1 MLCQDCNKKEATV
14 HLTQETGK
22 EKVMLHLCQE
32 CAHKRGFRNP
42 LEGVPFP
49 LAEFLAGMMSQTKI
63 KKPEKAVEASC
74 SLCGMS
80 FSDFTK
86 VGRLG
91 CGNCYLTFRSQL
103 NELLRKVHGSTTH
116 RGRFP
121 HSQKDVMR
129 PLWEE
134 SKLHEEL
141 KRAIQDEDFERA
153 AELRDRIKALA
164 DTEQSPSGKGE

>member
-1 MLCQDCNKKEATV
+1 MQCQDCGKKEATV
-14 HLTQETGK
+14 HLTREVDNQ
-22 EKVMLHLCQE
+22 KVTLHLCAE
-32 CAHKRGFRNP
+32 CAEKRGFRNP

-49 LAEFLAGMMSQTKI
+49 LAEFLSGMLSQTKT
-63 KKPEKAVEASC
+63 KKSEKATEVSC
-74 SLCGMS
+74 SVCGMS

-103 NELLRKVHGSTTH
+103 NDLLRKVHGSTTH

-121 HSQKDVMR
+121 HSQKDVMK

-134 SKLHEEL
+134 SKLQEEL
-141 KRAIQDEDFERA
+141 KRAIQEEDFERA
-153 AELRDRIKALA
+153 AELRDRIKSLVA
-164 DTEQSPSGKGE
+164 DK